1 MSMLM
6 NINLFFAPQTHSISA
21 KVVTLAAQ
29 KWLNFLLTPIYGQFT
44 KTIHKPFFFHH
55 GQMSFTA
62 LFFTAVVISHS
73 PTHFFIGHFF
83 ISIGLH
89 ESPGPGKVRGRI
101 HFENALCLGDPG
113 HYSRIVATVMQEVS
127 NEDV

>member
-1 MSMLM
+1 
-6 NINLFFAPQTHSISA
+6 
-21 KVVTLAAQ
+21 
-29 KWLNFLLTPIYGQFT
+29 
-44 KTIHKPFFFHH
+44 
-55 GQMSFTA
+55 MSFSA
-62 LFFTAVVISHS
+62 LFFITVMVTHCS
-73 PTHFFIGHFF
+73 THFFISHFLV
-83 ISIGLH
+83 SVGLH